1 MKHEDEF
8 IEKVLNQECLPK
20 CPLECYDRSLQ
31 PATVTSY
38 TFPQENSFR
47 TLYQSNTEISV
58 SYDSLSYTQVE
69 EEPKITLE
77 DVIAMIGGHLHV
89 FLGMSLLSFVEL
101 FELIAI
107 VILVSVNTKKHNG
120 DNKRDNKVNNGKIL

>member
-1 MKHEDEF
+1 M
-8 IEKVLNQECLPK
+8 
-20 CPLECYDRSLQ
+20 
-31 PATVTSY
+31 TSY

-107 VILVSVNTKKHNG
+107 VILVSVTNKNKK
-120 DNKRDNKVNNGKIL
+120 